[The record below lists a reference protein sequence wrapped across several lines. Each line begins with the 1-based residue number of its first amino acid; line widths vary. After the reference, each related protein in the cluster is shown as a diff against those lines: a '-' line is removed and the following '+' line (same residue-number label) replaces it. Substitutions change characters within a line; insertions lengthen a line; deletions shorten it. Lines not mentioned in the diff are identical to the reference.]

1 MNSRFFIRIFAPLL
15 LFAGFALSSCDDGR
29 IYEHTATSASGK
41 VVKLTGTLLG
51 LDQWPAAYRVSI
63 AGFTD
68 DGDEY
73 ATIEKSIGADNAGD
87 GRVSIVLS
95 GIKDDVRLVRL
106 CVLDRLRRHIVT
118 FSQTDISSA
127 TDTVRMDVGR
137 VNVAM
142 FNAIQQN
149 ILNTT
154 CANCHGAANQAAAGL
169 YLTEGRSYEAL
180 VGKPSK
186 RVEGKMLVEP
196 GNAAAS
202 VLHQVLNTN
211 LSESWHYNHASEVTS
226 ADMLQLIDNWINN
239 LKVEN

>member
-1 MNSRFFIRIFAPLL
+1 M
-15 LFAGFALSSCDDGR
+15 
-29 IYEHTATSASGK
+29 
-41 VVKLTGTLLG
+41 
-51 LDQWPAAYRVSI
+51 
-63 AGFTD
+63 
-68 DGDEY
+68 
-73 ATIEKSIGADNAGD
+73 
-87 GRVSIVLS
+87 SIVLS

-127 TDTVRMDVGR
+127 TDTVRMDVGK